1 MASTVRSL
9 CQLVVV
15 LAVAVCLGIHL
26 QWSLD
31 RVIGLLGFVVLGSA
45 FFSGLSMVI
54 AAIVKTRDRMM
65 GIGQLVTMPLFFAS
79 SALYP
84 ISIMPEWLQVFA
96 KANPMS
102 YLVDG
107 LRGLLLDPS
116 YAHGLM
122 DGTVLLAASL
132 IVWGLATHKYPSLLT

>member
-1 MASTVRSL
+1 
-9 CQLVVV
+9 
-15 LAVAVCLGIHL
+15 
-26 QWSLD
+26 
-31 RVIGLLGFVVLGSA
+31 LGSA

-84 ISIMPEWLQVFA
+84 VSIMPGWLQFVA

-107 LRGLLLDPS
+107 LRGLLLDPV
-116 YAHGLM
+116 YAHGFL
-122 DGTVLLAASL
+122 DALVLLAATL
-132 IVWGLATHKYPSLLT
+132 VIWALATRQYPRLLT